1 MEEVMTP
8 VINVSRL
15 PREQKLAFIY
25 SLFALANIDGEVQPE
40 ELEIIAGS
48 MGDRLSLSDN
58 DRLRVTLAAHN
69 PLPLE
74 ECLEPL
80 KAADVNLRVFV
91 FLYLVDVALADGILH
106 KSEAMALTEAR
117 RLLDISHATA
127 LKIQEVADRLK
138 RLRSLAYK
146 QASEAGD
153 LLSDCIDLLRET
165 GIEAREQ
172 QALSILQ
179 ESGLADPN
187 NEKSVS
193 SLNQALASLR
203 DKKSQSKKERS
214 MDDPSE
220 HAIL

>member
-8 VINVSRL
+8 VINVSRF

-80 KAADVNLRVFV
+80 NPD
-91 FLYLVDVALADGILH
+91 Y
-106 KSEAMALTEAR
+106 S
-117 RLLDISHATA
+117 
-127 LKIQEVADRLK
+127 
-138 RLRSLAYK
+138 
-146 QASEAGD
+146 
-153 LLSDCIDLLRET
+153 
-165 GIEAREQ
+165 
-172 QALSILQ
+172 
-179 ESGLADPN
+179 
-187 NEKSVS
+187 
-193 SLNQALASLR
+193 
-203 DKKSQSKKERS
+203 
-214 MDDPSE
+214 
-220 HAIL
+220 